1 MLENSL
7 NIGGSEWMIIIF
19 VAVVLVLGTGKLPG
33 AAKKMG
39 KIASE
44 YNNAKNEIQEQ
55 MKEATEEIPKI
66 SGPVET
72 EREKLEMIAKSAGIK
87 TEGTRQMMNFKK
99 KFHQRWVK
107 GQQILLKQNK
117 NYFGFLIRYRFLSNL
132 FLANL

>member
-39 KIASE
+39 KVVSE
-44 YNNAKNEIQEQ
+44 YNNAKNEIQQQ
-55 MKEATEEIPKI
+55 MKEVNEEVPKI

-72 EREKLEMIAKSAGIK
+72 ERENYRYRNYITGN
-87 TEGTRQMMNFKK
+87 NFKK
-99 KFHQRWVK
+99 EI
-107 GQQILLKQNK
+107 GTIEN
-117 NYFGFLIRYRFLSNL
+117 
-132 FLANL
+132 

>member
-1 MLENSL
+1 MLEHSL

-39 KIASE
+39 KVVSE
-44 YNNAKNEIQEQ
+44 YNNAKNEIQQQ
-55 MKEATEEIPKI
+55 MKEATEETPKI

-87 TEGTRQMMNFKK
+87 TEGKQMKRFKK
-99 KFHQRWVK
+99 KFLQRWVK
-107 GQQILLKQNK
+107 EQQILLKQNK
-117 NYFGFLIRYRFLSNL
+117 NYFNFLIRYRSLSNL